1 MSRSNGLGTH
11 LGDQDHIAREQTA
24 GWSYLLSMIDTL
36 GDSTRDGEWAAV
48 RLRVDGDRIVEA
60 DAPGLE
66 RGLAGLTLLEAAA
79 VGGETLAVDAL
90 ANALG
95 PVFRAEPRGG
105 RTAVAMSGGVDSAV
119 ALLRAAP
126 NAVGV
131 TLRLWLDPAGP
142 SADRACCSPE
152 AVIAAR
158 ETCHRLGLPHVTL
171 DLREEF
177 RRAVVT
183 PFVRGYARG
192 ETPNPCIRCNGR
204 FRFAELLAFAA
215 RAGCDRLATGHY
227 ARIAQHRG
235 RLLLH
240 RAADPQKDQS
250 YMLASLAPR
259 TLDRVWF
266 PLGEQDKA
274 ATRDEAARAGL
285 AVAQRAE
292 SQEACFLAG
301 DDYRSFLA
309 RHGAAPQ
316 AGPIVDSS
324 GATLGE
330 HGGHWT
336 FTPGQRKGIGVA
348 AAKPLYVLDADA
360 ATNTVVVGG
369 REELART
376 HVAAT
381 GSLYVDVSRAEAKLR
396 YRSQAVGADVVPTER
411 GFELELDEPSYG
423 VARGQAAV
431 LYEGD
436 AVVGC
441 GLISS
446 AACN

>member
-1 MSRSNGLGTH
+1 
-11 LGDQDHIAREQTA
+11 
-24 GWSYLLSMIDTL
+24 MIDSF
-36 GDSTRDGEWAAV
+36 GDSTRGGEWAAV
-48 RLRVDGDRIVEA
+48 RLRIDGDRIVEA
-60 DAPGLE
+60 DADGLE
-66 RGLAGLTLLEAAA
+66 RDLAGLTLLEAAA
-79 VGGETLAVDAL
+79 VGGETLAADAL

-95 PVFRAEPRGG
+95 PVFRAEPQPG

-126 NAVGV
+126 NAIGV
-131 TLRLWLDPAGP
+131 TLRLWLDPDGP
-142 SADRACCSPE
+142 DAERACCSPE

-183 PFVRGYARG
+183 PFVRGYERG
-192 ETPNPCIRCNGR
+192 ETPNPCIRCNGG
-204 FRFAELLAFAA
+204 FRFAELLAFAG

-227 ARIAQHRG
+227 ARIAEHRG

-240 RAADPQKDQS
+240 RGADPQKDQS
-250 YMLASLAPR
+250 YMLARIDPR

-266 PLGEQDKA
+266 PLGEQDKS

-285 AVAQRAE
+285 AAARRAE

-301 DDYRSFLA
+301 DDYRAFLT
-309 RHGAAPQ
+309 RHGLEPRTGA
-316 AGPIVDSS
+316 IVDTS
-324 GATLGE
+324 GATLGT
-330 HGGHWT
+330 HDGHWT
-336 FTPGQRKGIGVA
+336 FTPGQRKGIGIS
-348 AAKPLYVLDADA
+348 AAKPLYVLQSDPQ
-360 ATNTVVVGG
+360 TNTVVVGA

-376 HVAAT
+376 HVTAA
-381 GSLYVDVSRAEAKLR
+381 GSLYVDVERADAKLR
-396 YRSQAVGADVVPTER
+396 YRSKAVGADVVRTSR
-411 GFELELDEPSYG
+411 GFELTLDEPAYG
-423 VARGQAAV
+423 VASGQAAV
-431 LYEGD
+431 LYEGN

-446 AACN
+446 VADH